1 MSNTPAKKD
10 PVKSIPVKNI
20 TPDKTQPL
28 YEQGKIQVREI
39 HGLFQKIRSYS
50 LWGLMALFFATSW
63 LSWGD
68 RQGILFDLSA
78 RQFHFLGITFWPQD
92 FFLLSGILIIAAYG
106 LFTITNL
113 AGRIWCGYTC
123 PQSSWSFV
131 FMWIEEKT
139 EGSRNKRL
147 KMDKAPMS
155 LEKFLRRGTKHVLWL
170 LLALATG
177 LTFVGYFSPVREL
190 VPNLFTFNLNSWE
203 TFWVGFFTLATYLN
217 AGWLREQVCIHMC
230 PYARFQSVMF
240 DQDTLIVSYDEK
252 RGEGEK
258 GRGARKKSADYKAE
272 GLGDCIDCSLC
283 VQVCP
288 TGIDIRDGLQY
299 QCIGCAL
306 CIDACDSI
314 MDKMGYE
321 PGLVRY
327 TTEHELE
334 GGKTHVMRPRLIGY
348 ATVLLIMIA
357 GLAYAM
363 ISRTAFELDIIR
375 DRGALYQITPNDTVA
390 NAYTLKMMNM
400 TQSELEY
407 RIKIE
412 GLNTFITDTPET
424 VILHSNE
431 LRSYPITI
439 EVDPVNLERSKTNI
453 EIVIYN
459 ESTQTEIAREES
471 RFIAPLN

>member
-1 MSNTPAKKD
+1 MNE
-10 PVKSIPVKNI
+10 IPVKNI
-20 TPDKTQPL
+20 TPAEIKPV
-28 YEQGKIQVREI
+28 YGPGEKIQVREI

-68 RQGILFDLSA
+68 RQAILFDLPA
-78 RQFHFLGITFWPQD
+78 RQFHFFGITFWPQD
-92 FFLLSGILIIAAYG
+92 FFLLSGLLIIAAYG

-139 EGSRNKRL
+139 EGARNKRM

-155 LEKFLRRGTKHVLWL
+155 TEKFLRRGAKHILWL

-177 LTFVGYFSPVREL
+177 LTFIGYFSPIREL
-190 VPNLFTFNLNSWE
+190 VPNLLSFSLNSWE
-203 TFWVGFFTLATYLN
+203 IFWVGFFTLATYLN
-217 AGWLREQVCIHMC
+217 AGWLRESVCIHMC

-240 DQDTLIVSYDEK
+240 DQDTLIVSYDTK

-258 GRGARKKSADYKAE
+258 GRGARKKSIDHKAE

-306 CIDACDSI
+306 CVDACDSI

-321 PGLVRY
+321 KGLVRY

-334 GGKTHVMRPRLIGY
+334 GGTTHFMRPRLIGY
-348 ATVLLIMIA
+348 AAVLTIMIG
-357 GLAYAM
+357 GLIYAM
-363 ISRTAFELDIIR
+363 VSRTAFELDISR
-375 DRGALYQITPNDTVA
+375 DRGALYQITPNDTVE
-390 NAYTLKMMNM
+390 NSYTINMMNM
-400 TQSELEY
+400 TQGEKTY
-407 RIKIE
+407 QVNIE
-412 GLNTFITDTPET
+412 GLEGFITDTPKEVT
-424 VILHSNE
+424 LHSNE
-431 LRSYPITI
+431 LRSYNVTI
-439 EVDPVNLERSKTNI
+439 EMDPEKLIQSKTNI
-453 EIVIYN
+453 DFVIFEN
-459 ESTQTEIAREES
+459 GSEEETAREES
-471 RFIAPLN
+471 RFIAPIH

>member
-1 MSNTPAKKD
+1 MSKIAVKDITAKEKIIH
-10 PVKSIPVKNI
+10 PPG
-20 TPDKTQPL
+20 
-28 YEQGKIQVREI
+28 EKIQVREI
-39 HGLFQKIRSYS
+39 HGIFQKIRSYS

-63 LSWGD
+63 LNWGD
-68 RQGILFDLSA
+68 RQAILFDLPA
-78 RQFHFLGITFWPQD
+78 RQFHFFGITFWPQD
-92 FFLLSGILIIAAYG
+92 FFLLSGVLIIAAYG

-113 AGRIWCGYTC
+113 AGRVWCGYTC

-139 EGSRNKRL
+139 EGSRNQRI
-147 KMDKAPMS
+147 KMDNAPLS
-155 LEKFLRRGTKHVLWL
+155 LEKLLRRGTKHILWL

-177 LTFVGYFSPVREL
+177 LTFIGYFSPIRDL
-190 VPNLFTFNLNSWE
+190 VPNLFSFDLTSWE
-203 TFWVGFFTLATYLN
+203 IFWVGFFTLATYLN

-258 GRGARKKSADYKAE
+258 GRGPRKKNIDHKAQ

-327 TTEHELE
+327 TTEHALE
-334 GGKTHVMRPRLIGY
+334 GGTTHFMRPRLIGY
-348 ATVLLIMIA
+348 SLVLLLMIA
-357 GLAYAM
+357 ALVYAM
-363 ISRTAFELDIIR
+363 VSRTAFELDIIR
-375 DRGALYQITPNDTVA
+375 DRGSLYQLTPNDTVA
-390 NAYTLKMMNM
+390 NSYTLEMMNM
-400 TQSELEY
+400 GQQEIEY
-407 RIKIE
+407 RITIK
-412 GLNTFITDTPET
+412 GLTDFTSDVPET
-424 VILHSNE
+424 VTLHSNE
-431 LRSYPITI
+431 LRAYPFTI
-439 EVDPVNLERSKTNI
+439 EVDPADLNVSKTDI
-453 EIVIYN
+453 EIIIY
-459 ESTQTEIAREES
+459 EEATQIEVAREES
-471 RFIAPLN
+471 RFIAPIH

>member
-1 MSNTPAKKD
+1 MSKIAVKDITPKE
-10 PVKSIPVKNI
+10 KSIHP
-20 TPDKTQPL
+20 PG
-28 YEQGKIQVREI
+28 EKIQVREI
-39 HGLFQKIRSYS
+39 HGIFQKIRSYS

-63 LSWGD
+63 LNWGD
-68 RQGILFDLSA
+68 RQAILFDLPA
-78 RQFHFLGITFWPQD
+78 RQFHFFGITFWPQD
-92 FFLLSGILIIAAYG
+92 FFLLSGVLIIAAYG

-113 AGRIWCGYTC
+113 AGRVWCGYTC

-139 EGSRNKRL
+139 EGSRNQRI
-147 KMDKAPMS
+147 KMDNAPLS
-155 LEKFLRRGTKHVLWL
+155 LEKLLRRGTKHTLWL

-177 LTFVGYFSPVREL
+177 LTFIGYFSPIRDL
-190 VPNLFTFNLNSWE
+190 VPNLFSFDLTSWE
-203 TFWVGFFTLATYLN
+203 IFWVGFFTLATYLN

-252 RGEGEK
+252 RGEGEQ
-258 GRGARKKSADYKAE
+258 GRGPRKKNIDHKAQ

-327 TTEHELE
+327 TTEHALE
-334 GGKTHVMRPRLIGY
+334 GGTTHFMRPRLIGY
-348 ATVLLIMIA
+348 SLVLLLMIS
-357 GLAYAM
+357 GLIYAM
-363 ISRTAFELDIIR
+363 VSRTAFELDIIR
-375 DRGALYQITPNDTVA
+375 DRGSLYQLTPNDTVA
-390 NAYTLKMMNM
+390 NSYTLEMMNM
-400 TQSELEY
+400 GQQEIEY
-407 RIKIE
+407 RITIE
-412 GLNTFITDTPET
+412 GLTGFTSDVPET
-424 VILHSNE
+424 VTLHSNE
-431 LRSYPITI
+431 LRAYPFTI
-439 EVDPVNLERSKTNI
+439 EIDPADLKVSKTDI
-453 EIVIYN
+453 EIIIY
-459 ESTQTEIAREES
+459 EEATQIEVAREES
-471 RFIAPLN
+471 RFIAPIH

>member
-1 MSNTPAKKD
+1 MSK
-10 PVKSIPVKNI
+10 IPVKNI
-20 TPDKTQPL
+20 TLEEKSL
-28 YEQGKIQVREI
+28 YVPREKIQVREI
-39 HGLFQKIRSYS
+39 SGFFQKIRSYS

-68 RQGILFDLSA
+68 RQAILFDLPA
-78 RQFHFLGITFWPQD
+78 RQFHFFGITFWPQD
-92 FFLLSGILIIAAYG
+92 FFLLSGLLIISAYG

-113 AGRIWCGYTC
+113 AGRVWCGYTC

-139 EGSRNKRL
+139 EGTRNKRM
-147 KMDKAPMS
+147 KMDKAPMG

-177 LTFVGYFSPVREL
+177 LTFIGYFSPIREL
-190 VPNLFTFNLNSWE
+190 VPNLLSFDLNSWE
-203 TFWVGFFTLATYLN
+203 IFWVGFFTLATYLN

-258 GRGARKKSADYKAE
+258 GRGARKKSADHKAE

-321 PGLVRY
+321 KGLVRY
-327 TTEHELE
+327 TTEHEL
-334 GGKTHVMRPRLIGY
+334 GGGTTHFMRPRLIGY
-348 ATVLLIMIA
+348 ALVLLLMVS

-375 DRGALYQITPNDTVA
+375 DRGALYRITPNDTVE
-390 NAYTLKMMNM
+390 NSYTLKMMNM
-400 TQSELEY
+400 SQGELEY
-407 RIKIE
+407 RIEVK
-412 GLNTFITDTPET
+412 GLKKFTTDIPET
-424 VILHSNE
+424 VTLHSNE
-431 LRSYPITI
+431 LHSYPVTI
-439 EVDPVNLERSKTNI
+439 DVDPADLKQSKTNI
-453 EIVIYN
+453 VIIIY
-459 ESTQTEIAREES
+459 EEATQEEVSREET
-471 RFIAPLN
+471 RFIAPIH

>member
-1 MSNTPAKKD
+1 MSK
-10 PVKSIPVKNI
+10 IPVKNV
-20 TPDKTQPL
+20 TPEEKSL
-28 YEQGKIQVREI
+28 YVPREKIQVREV
-39 HGLFQKIRSYS
+39 HGFFQKIRSYS

-63 LSWGD
+63 LGWGD
-68 RQGILFDLSA
+68 RQAILFDLPA
-78 RQFHFLGITFWPQD
+78 RQFHIFGITFWPQD
-92 FFLLSGILIIAAYG
+92 FFLLSGLLIIAAYG

-113 AGRIWCGYTC
+113 AGRVWCGYTC

-139 EGSRNKRL
+139 EGTRNKRL
-147 KMDKAPMS
+147 KMDKAPMG
-155 LEKFLRRGTKHVLWL
+155 LEKFLRRGTKHILWL

-177 LTFVGYFSPVREL
+177 ITFVGYFSPVREL
-190 VPNLFTFNLNSWE
+190 VPNLLTFNLNSWE
-203 TFWVGFFTLATYLN
+203 AFWIGFFALATYLN

-258 GRGARKKSADYKAE
+258 GRGARKKSVDPKAE

-306 CIDACDSI
+306 CVDACDSI

-321 PGLVRY
+321 RGLVRY

-334 GGKTHVMRPRLIGY
+334 GGKTHFMRPRLIGY
-348 ATVLLIMIA
+348 ALVLSFMIA
-357 GLAYAM
+357 GLIYAM
-363 ISRTAFELDIIR
+363 VSRTACELDVIR
-375 DRGALYQITPNDTVA
+375 DRGALYQLTVNDTVQ
-390 NAYTLKMMNM
+390 NTYTLKLMNM
-400 TQSELEY
+400 TQGELTY
-407 RIKIE
+407 HIKIE
-412 GLNTFITDTPET
+412 GLEDVITDMPET
-424 VILHSNE
+424 VTLQSNRM
-431 LRSYPITI
+431 RSFPINI
-439 EVDPVNLERSKTNI
+439 EMDPENLKVSKTDI
-453 EIVIYN
+453 EFVITEAATGAEIVR
-459 ESTQTEIAREES
+459 TES
-471 RFIAPLN
+471 RFIAPIN

>member
-1 MSNTPAKKD
+1 MNE
-10 PVKSIPVKNI
+10 IPFKNI
-20 TPDKTQPL
+20 TPDEIKPV
-28 YEQGKIQVREI
+28 YGPGEKIQVREI

-68 RQGILFDLSA
+68 RQAILFDLPA
-78 RQFHFLGITFWPQD
+78 RQFHFFGITFWPQD
-92 FFLLSGILIIAAYG
+92 FFLLSGLLIIAAYG
-106 LFTITNL
+106 LFTVTNL

-139 EGSRNKRL
+139 EGTRNKRM
-147 KMDKAPMS
+147 KMDKAPMG

-177 LTFVGYFSPVREL
+177 LTFIGYFSPIRDL
-190 VPNLFTFNLNSWE
+190 VPNLLSFNLDSWE
-203 TFWVGFFTLATYLN
+203 IFWIGFFTLATYLN

-240 DQDTLIVSYDEK
+240 DQDTLIVSYDSK

-258 GRGARKKSADYKAE
+258 GRGPRKKTADYKAQ

-334 GGKTHVMRPRLIGY
+334 GGTTHFMRPRLVGY
-348 ATVLLIMIA
+348 AVVLSLMIV
-357 GLAYAM
+357 GLVYAM
-363 ISRTAFELDIIR
+363 VSRTSFELDISR
-375 DRGALYQITPNDTVA
+375 DRGSLYQITPNDTVE
-390 NAYTLKMMNM
+390 NSYTINMMNK
-400 TQSELEY
+400 TQGEKTY
-407 RIKIE
+407 QVKIE
-412 GLNTFITDTPET
+412 GLNEFITDTPT
-424 VILHSNE
+424 QVTLHSNE
-431 LRSYPITI
+431 LRSYSVSI
-439 EVDPVNLERSKTNI
+439 EVDPKTLTESKTNI
-453 EIVIYN
+453 NFVIFEEGAKEEI
-459 ESTQTEIAREES
+459 TREES
-471 RFIAPLN
+471 RFIAPIH

>member
-1 MSNTPAKKD
+1 MSK
-10 PVKSIPVKNI
+10 IPVKDV
-20 TPDKTQPL
+20 TPETKSL
-28 YEQGKIQVREI
+28 YVAREKIQVREV

-50 LWGLMALFFATSW
+50 LWGLMLLFFATSW

-68 RQGILFDLSA
+68 RQAILFDLSA
-78 RQFHFLGITFWPQD
+78 RQFHILGITFWPQD
-92 FFLLSGILIIAAYG
+92 FFLLSGLLIIAAYG

-113 AGRIWCGYTC
+113 AGRVWCGYTC

-139 EGSRNKRL
+139 EGTRNKRM

-155 LEKFLRRGTKHVLWL
+155 VEKFLRRGAKHTLWF
-170 LLALATG
+170 LLALGTG
-177 LTFVGYFSPVREL
+177 ITFVGYFSPVRDL
-190 VPNLFTFNLNSWE
+190 VPNLLTFDLNSWE
-203 TFWVGFFTLATYLN
+203 AFWIGFFTLATYLN

-258 GRGARKKSADYKAE
+258 GRGPRKKTADYKAE

-306 CIDACDSI
+306 CVDACDSI

-321 PGLVRY
+321 RGLVRY
-327 TTEHELE
+327 TTEHELQ
-334 GGKTHVMRPRLIGY
+334 GGETHFMRPRLIGY
-348 ATVLLIMIA
+348 ATVLVLMISGLIYSMA
-357 GLAYAM
+357 
-363 ISRTAFELDIIR
+363 SRTACELDIIR
-375 DRGALYQITPNDTVA
+375 DRGSLYNVTPNDTVE
-390 NAYTLKMMNM
+390 NSYTLKLMNM
-400 TQSELEY
+400 SQGEITY
-407 RIKIE
+407 NIKIE
-412 GLNTFITDTPET
+412 GLNNITTDTPET
-424 VILHSNE
+424 VILKSNE
-431 LRSYPITI
+431 MRAYPISI
-439 EVDPVNLERSKTNI
+439 EMDPADLKESKTNI
-453 EIVIYN
+453 EFIIIDKA
-459 ESTQTEIAREES
+459 TQSEVAREES

>member
-1 MSNTPAKKD
+1 MSK
-10 PVKSIPVKNI
+10 IPVQDV
-20 TPDKTQPL
+20 TPDTKSL
-28 YEQGKIQVREI
+28 YVAREKIQVREI
-39 HGLFQKIRSYS
+39 HGFFQKIRSYS

-63 LSWGD
+63 FSWSD
-68 RQGILFDLSA
+68 RQAVLFDLPA
-78 RQFHFLGITFWPQD
+78 RQFHVFGITFWPQD
-92 FFLLSGILIIAAYG
+92 FFLLSGLLIIAAYG

-113 AGRIWCGYTC
+113 AGRVWCGYTC

-139 EGSRNKRL
+139 EGSRNKRM
-147 KMDKAPMS
+147 KMDKAPMGF
-155 LEKFLRRGTKHVLWL
+155 EKFLRRGSKHILWA

-177 LTFVGYFSPVREL
+177 ITFVGYFSPVREL
-190 VPNLFTFNLNSWE
+190 VPNLLTFNLNSWE
-203 TFWVGFFTLATYLN
+203 AFWIGFFALATYLN

-258 GRGARKKSADYKAE
+258 GRGPRKKGVDPQAE

-314 MDKMGYE
+314 MDKMNYE
-321 PGLVRY
+321 RGLVRY

-334 GGKTHVMRPRLIGY
+334 GGTTHFIRPRLVGY
-348 ATVLLIMIA
+348 ALVLGLMIA
-357 GLAYAM
+357 GLVYSM
-363 ISRTAFELDIIR
+363 VSRTAFELDIIR
-375 DRGALYQITPNDTVA
+375 DRGMLYQVTPNDTVQ
-390 NAYTLKMMNM
+390 NTYTIKLMNM
-400 TQSELEY
+400 SQGESRY
-407 RIKIE
+407 HIKIE
-412 GLNTFITDTPET
+412 GLKNVITDMPATVTLQSNKMRSFPINIEIDPED
-424 VILHSNE
+424 L
-431 LRSYPITI
+431 
-439 EVDPVNLERSKTNI
+439 DKSKTNI
-453 EIVIYN
+453 EFVVT
-459 ESTQTEIAREES
+459 EAETQTEIAREES
-471 RFIAPLN
+471 RFIAPIH

>member
-1 MSNTPAKKD
+1 MSNSPAKK
-10 PVKSIPVKNI
+10 IPVKNI
-20 TPDKTQPL
+20 TPDNNNSI
-28 YEQGKIQVREI
+28 YESQGKIQVREI
-39 HGLFQKIRSYS
+39 HGVFQKIRSYS

-63 LSWGD
+63 INWGD

-131 FMWIEEKT
+131 FMWIEERL
-139 EGSRNKRL
+139 EGSRNKRI

-155 LEKFLRRGTKHVLWL
+155 VEKFIRRGTKHVLWFL
-170 LLALATG
+170 IALATG

-190 VPNLFTFNLNSWE
+190 SLNLLSFNLNGWE
-203 TFWVGFFTLATYLN
+203 TFWISFFTLATYLN

-258 GRGARKKSADYKAE
+258 GRGPRKKTADYKAE

-327 TTEHELE
+327 TTEHALE
-334 GGKTHVMRPRLIGY
+334 GGETHILRPRLIAY
-348 ATVLLIMIA
+348 TSMLVIMIA
-357 GLAYAM
+357 AFIYTMAA
-363 ISRTAFELDIIR
+363 RTPFELDIIR
-375 DRGALYQITPNDTVA
+375 DRGALYRYTPNDTVQ
-390 NAYTLKMMNM
+390 NAYTLKLMNM
-400 TQSELEY
+400 SQHPMSY

-412 GLNTFITDTPET
+412 GLNNFITDTPEI
-424 VILHSNE
+424 VVLKSNE
-431 LRSYPITI
+431 LRSFPISI
-439 EVDPVNLERSKTNI
+439 EMDPANLTDSKTNI
-453 EIVIYN
+453 EFVIIEQ
-459 ESTQTEIAREES
+459 ESQEEIAREES
-471 RFIAPLN
+471 RFIAPIN

>member
-1 MSNTPAKKD
+1 MSK
-10 PVKSIPVKNI
+10 IPVKDV
-20 TPDKTQPL
+20 TPEKPKDL
-28 YEQGKIQVREI
+28 YQAREKIQVREI
-39 HGLFQKIRSYS
+39 HGFFQKLRSYT
-50 LWGLMALFFATSW
+50 LWGLMILFFATAW
-63 LSWGD
+63 INWGD
-68 RQGILFDLSA
+68 RQAVFWDLPS
-78 RQFHFLGITFWPQD
+78 RQFHVFGITFWPQD
-92 FFLLSGILIIAAYG
+92 FFLLSGLLIIAAYG

-139 EGSRNKRL
+139 EGSRNARM

-155 LEKFLRRGTKHVLWL
+155 LEKFLRRGAKHTLWFL
-170 LLALATG
+170 LSLATAI
-177 LTFVGYFSPVREL
+177 TFVGYFSPVREL
-190 VPNLFTFNLNSWE
+190 IPNLLTFNLNGWE
-203 TFWVGFFTLATYLN
+203 SFWIFLFTLGTYLN
-217 AGWLREQVCIHMC
+217 AGWLREQVCIYMC

-258 GRGARKKSADYKAE
+258 GRGPRKKGSDYKAA

-306 CIDACDSI
+306 CVDACDSI

-321 PGLVRY
+321 RGLVRY
-327 TTEHELE
+327 TTEHELN
-334 GGKTHVMRPRLIGY
+334 GGKTHFFRPRLIGY
-348 ATVLLIMIA
+348 ATMLVVMMA

-363 ISRTAFELDIIR
+363 LTRTAFELDIIR
-375 DRGALYQITPNDTVA
+375 DRGALYQVTAYDTVQ

-400 TQSELEY
+400 TQDTQTYHLS
-407 RIKIE
+407 IE
-412 GLNTFITDTPET
+412 GLGDGMTTDAPQT
-424 VILHSNE
+424 VVLNSNE
-431 LRSYPITI
+431 MRSFPINI
-439 EVDPVNLERSKTNI
+439 EVDPATLKASKTDI
-453 EIVIYN
+453 HFLITPDGEQQPV
-459 ESTQTEIAREES
+459 ADEES
-471 RFIAPLN
+471 RFIAPRNL

>member
-1 MSNTPAKKD
+1 MSK
-10 PVKSIPVKNI
+10 IPVKNV
-20 TPDKTQPL
+20 TPEEKSL
-28 YEQGKIQVREI
+28 YVAREKIQVREV
-39 HGLFQKIRSYS
+39 HGFFQKIRSYS

-63 LSWGD
+63 LTWGD
-68 RQGILFDLSA
+68 RQAVLFDLPA
-78 RQFHFLGITFWPQD
+78 RQFHIFGITFWPQD
-92 FFLLSGILIIAAYG
+92 FFLLSGLLIIAAYG
-106 LFTITNL
+106 LFTVTNL
-113 AGRIWCGYTC
+113 AGRVWCGYTC

-139 EGSRNKRL
+139 EGTRNKRI

-155 LEKFLRRGTKHVLWL
+155 LEKFFRRGTKHLLWL

-177 LTFVGYFSPVREL
+177 LTFIGYFSPIRDL
-190 VPNLFTFNLNSWE
+190 VPNLLSFDLNSWE
-203 TFWVGFFTLATYLN
+203 IFWVGFFTLATYLN

-258 GRGARKKSADYKAE
+258 GRGARKKGIDPQAE

-327 TTEHELE
+327 TTEHALE
-334 GGKTHVMRPRLIGY
+334 GGTTHFMRPRLIGY
-348 ATVLLIMIA
+348 ALVLLLMIS
-357 GLAYAM
+357 GLVYAM
-363 ISRTAFELDIIR
+363 MSRTAFELDIIR
-375 DRGALYQITPNDTVA
+375 DRGSLYQLTPNDTVA
-390 NAYTLKMMNM
+390 NSYTLEMMNM
-400 TQSELEY
+400 SQHELEY

-412 GLNTFITDTPET
+412 GLNIFTSDVPET
-424 VILHSNE
+424 VTLHSNE
-431 LRSYPITI
+431 LRAYPFTI
-439 EVDPVNLERSKTNI
+439 EADPDDLETSKTNI
-453 EIVIYN
+453 EIIVY
-459 ESTQTEIAREES
+459 EEATQAEVAREES

>member
-1 MSNTPAKKD
+1 MSK
-10 PVKSIPVKNI
+10 IPVKDV
-20 TPDKTQPL
+20 TPEEKSL
-28 YEQGKIQVREI
+28 YVPREKIQVREI

-63 LSWGD
+63 LTWGD
-68 RQGILFDLSA
+68 RQAVLFDLPA
-78 RQFHFLGITFWPQD
+78 RQFHVFGITFWPQD
-92 FFLLSGILIIAAYG
+92 FFLLSGLLIIAAYG

-113 AGRIWCGYTC
+113 AGRVWCGYTC

-139 EGSRNKRL
+139 EGSRNKRM

-155 LEKFLRRGTKHVLWL
+155 LEKFLRRGTKHLLWF

-177 LTFVGYFSPVREL
+177 LTFVGYFSPIREL
-190 VPNLFTFNLNSWE
+190 TPNLLSLDLNSWE
-203 TFWVGFFTLATYLN
+203 FFWIGFFALATYLN

-258 GRGARKKSADYKAE
+258 GRGPRKKSADYKAE

-306 CIDACDSI
+306 CVDACDSI

-321 PGLVRY
+321 RGLVRY

-334 GGKTHVMRPRLIGY
+334 GGTTHFMRPRLIGY
-348 ATVLLIMIA
+348 AAVLLLMMV
-357 GLAYAM
+357 GLVYSM

-375 DRGALYQITPNDTVA
+375 DRGALYQITPNDTVE
-390 NAYTLKMMNM
+390 NAYTLQMMNM
-400 TQSELEY
+400 TQGDLEY

-412 GLNTFITDTPET
+412 GLKAFITDTPET
-424 VILHSNE
+424 VVLHSNE
-431 LRSYPITI
+431 LRSYPVTI
-439 EVDPVNLERSKTNI
+439 EVDPADLEVSKTNI
-453 EIVIYN
+453 EIVVY
-459 ESTQTEIAREES
+459 EEATQTEIAREES
-471 RFIAPLN
+471 RFIAPIH

>member
-1 MSNTPAKKD
+1 MSNIPAKQD
-10 PVKSIPVKNI
+10 SVKSIPVKNI
-20 TPDKTQPL
+20 SPPL

-68 RQGILFDLSA
+68 RQAILFDLSA
-78 RQFHFLGITFWPQD
+78 RQFHFFGITFWPQD
-92 FFLLSGILIIAAYG
+92 FFLLSGVLIIAAYG

-139 EGSRNKRL
+139 EGSRNKRM

-155 LEKFLRRGTKHVLWL
+155 LEKFLRRGTKHILWL

-177 LTFVGYFSPVREL
+177 LTFIGYFSPVREL
-190 VPNLFTFNLNSWE
+190 LPSLLTFNLDSWE
-203 TFWVGFFTLATYLN
+203 IFWIGFFTVATYLN

-258 GRGARKKSADYKAE
+258 GRGPRKKTADYKAE

-327 TTEHELE
+327 TTEHALE
-334 GGKTHVMRPRLIGY
+334 GGETHFMRPRLLGY
-348 ATVLLIMIA
+348 ALVLTLMCVGLVYAIA
-357 GLAYAM
+357 
-363 ISRTAFELDIIR
+363 SRTAFKLDISR
-375 DRGALYQITPNDTVA
+375 DRGALYQLTPNDTVQ
-390 NAYTLKMMNM
+390 NTYTLDLMNM
-400 TQSELEY
+400 SQTPLTYQV
-407 RIKIE
+407 KILGLE
-412 GLNTFITDTPET
+412 GLITDTPELI
-424 VILHSNE
+424 VLKSNE
-431 LRSYPITI
+431 MRSFPINI
-439 EVDPVNLERSKTNI
+439 EIDPENLTSSKTNI
-453 EIVIYN
+453 EFVVTEQ
-459 ESTQTEIAREES
+459 ESQKEVAREET
-471 RFIAPLN
+471 RFIAPIN

>member
-1 MSNTPAKKD
+1 MSK
-10 PVKSIPVKNI
+10 IPVKDV
-20 TPDKTQPL
+20 TLEEKSL
-28 YEQGKIQVREI
+28 YVAREKIQVREI
-39 HGLFQKIRSYS
+39 HGVFQKIRSYS
-50 LWGLMALFFATSW
+50 LWGLMAMFFATSW

-68 RQGILFDLSA
+68 RQAILFDLPA
-78 RQFHFLGITFWPQD
+78 RQFHFFGITFWPQD
-92 FFLLSGILIIAAYG
+92 FFLLSGLLIISAYG

-113 AGRIWCGYTC
+113 AGRVWCGYTC

-139 EGSRNKRL
+139 EGTRNKRM

-177 LTFVGYFSPVREL
+177 LTFIGYFSPIRDL
-190 VPNLFTFNLNSWE
+190 VPNLLSFDLNSWE
-203 TFWVGFFTLATYLN
+203 IFWIGFFTVATYLN

-258 GRGARKKSADYKAE
+258 GRGARKKGIDPQAE
-272 GLGDCIDCSLC
+272 GLGDCVDCSLC

-306 CIDACDSI
+306 CVDACDSI

-321 PGLVRY
+321 RGLVRY

-334 GGKTHVMRPRLIGY
+334 GGTTHFMRPRLVGY
-348 ATVLLIMIA
+348 ALVLLIMIS
-357 GLAYAM
+357 GMVYAM
-363 ISRTAFELDIIR
+363 VSRTAFELDIIR
-375 DRGALYQITPNDTVA
+375 DRGALYQLTPNDTVQ
-390 NAYTLKMMNM
+390 NSYTLEMMNM
-400 TQSELEY
+400 SQSELEY

-412 GLNTFITDTPET
+412 GLKKFSADVPAT
-424 VILHSNE
+424 VTLHSNE
-431 LRSYPITI
+431 LRAYPFTI
-439 EVDPVNLERSKTNI
+439 EVDPTDLDASKTNI
-453 EIVIYN
+453 EIIIY
-459 ESTQTEIAREES
+459 EEATDVEVAREES
-471 RFIAPLN
+471 RFIAPIH

>member
-1 MSNTPAKKD
+1 MSK
-10 PVKSIPVKNI
+10 IPVKNV
-20 TPDKTQPL
+20 TPEVKSL
-28 YEQGKIQVREI
+28 YVAREKIQVREI
-39 HGLFQKIRSYS
+39 HGVFQKIRSYS

-63 LSWGD
+63 FSWGD
-68 RQGILFDLSA
+68 RQAVLFDLPA
-78 RQFHFLGITFWPQD
+78 RQFHIFGITFWPQD
-92 FFLLSGILIIAAYG
+92 FFLLSGVLIIAAYG

-113 AGRIWCGYTC
+113 AGRVWCGYTC

-131 FMWIEEKT
+131 FMWIEEKM
-139 EGSRNKRL
+139 EGTRNQRI

-155 LEKFLRRGTKHVLWL
+155 MEKFLRRGAKHVLWI

-177 LTFVGYFSPVREL
+177 ITFVSYFSPVREL
-190 VPNLFTFNLNSWE
+190 VPNLLSFNLNSWE
-203 TFWVGFFTLATYLN
+203 AFWIGFFALATYLN

-258 GRGARKKSADYKAE
+258 GRGPRKKGADYKAE

-334 GGKTHVMRPRLIGY
+334 GGKTHFLRPRLIGY
-348 ATVLLIMIA
+348 ALVLSLMIV
-357 GLAYAM
+357 GLVYSM
-363 ISRTAFELDIIR
+363 LSRTAFELDVIR
-375 DRGALYQITPNDTVA
+375 DRGQLYQLTPNDTVQ
-390 NAYTLKMMNM
+390 NTYTLKLMNM
-400 TQSELEY
+400 TQGSLSY
-407 RIKIE
+407 NIKIE
-412 GLNTFITDTPET
+412 GLEAVITDMPSSVKLE
-424 VILHSNE
+424 SNKM
-431 LRSYPITI
+431 RSFPINI
-439 EVDPVNLERSKTNI
+439 EIDPKNLKESKTNF
-453 EIVIYN
+453 EFVVS
-459 ESTQTEIAREES
+459 EAEAGTEIARVES
-471 RFIAPLN
+471 RFIAPIH

>member
-1 MSNTPAKKD
+1 MSN
-10 PVKSIPVKNI
+10 IPVKNV
-20 TPDKTQPL
+20 TPEEKSL
-28 YEQGKIQVREI
+28 YVPREKIQVREV
-39 HGLFQKIRSYS
+39 HGFFQKIRSYS

-63 LSWGD
+63 LSWSD
-68 RQGILFDLSA
+68 RQAVLFDLPA
-78 RQFHFLGITFWPQD
+78 RQFHIFGITFWPQD
-92 FFLLSGILIIAAYG
+92 FFLLSGLLIIAAYG

-113 AGRIWCGYTC
+113 AGRVWCGYTC

-139 EGSRNKRL
+139 EGTRNKRL

-155 LEKFLRRGTKHVLWL
+155 LEKFLRRGTKHFLWL
-170 LLALATG
+170 LLATATG
-177 LTFVGYFSPVREL
+177 ITFVGYFSPVREL
-190 VPNLFTFNLNSWE
+190 VPNLLTFNLNSWE
-203 TFWVGFFTLATYLN
+203 IFWIGFFALATYLN

-258 GRGARKKSADYKAE
+258 GRGARKKSVDPKTE

-306 CIDACDSI
+306 CVDACDSI

-321 PGLVRY
+321 RGLVRY

-334 GGKTHVMRPRLIGY
+334 GGKTHFMRPRLIGY
-348 ATVLLIMIA
+348 ALVLSFMIG
-357 GLAYAM
+357 GLVYAM
-363 ISRTAFELDIIR
+363 VSRTACELDVIR
-375 DRGALYQITPNDTVA
+375 DRGALYQLTANDTVQ
-390 NAYTLKMMNM
+390 NTYTLKLMNM
-400 TQSELEY
+400 TQGELTY
-407 RIKIE
+407 HIKIE
-412 GLNTFITDTPET
+412 GLENVITDMPET
-424 VILHSNE
+424 VTLQSNRM
-431 LRSYPITI
+431 RSFPINI
-439 EVDPVNLERSKTNI
+439 EMDPENLKVSKTDI
-453 EIVIYN
+453 EFVITEAATGAEIVR
-459 ESTQTEIAREES
+459 TES
-471 RFIAPLN
+471 RFIAPIN

>member
-1 MSNTPAKKD
+1 MSK
-10 PVKSIPVKNI
+10 IPVKNI
-20 TPDKTQPL
+20 TPDEKSL
-28 YEQGKIQVREI
+28 YVAREKIQVREI
-39 HGLFQKIRSYS
+39 HGIFQKIRSYS

-68 RQGILFDLSA
+68 RQAILFDLPA
-78 RQFHFLGITFWPQD
+78 RQFHFFGITFWPQD
-92 FFLLSGILIIAAYG
+92 FFLLSGLLIISAYG
-106 LFTITNL
+106 LFTVTNL
-113 AGRIWCGYTC
+113 AGRVWCGYTC

-139 EGSRNKRL
+139 EGTRNKRM

-155 LEKFLRRGTKHVLWL
+155 LEKFLRRGSKHVLWL

-177 LTFVGYFSPVREL
+177 LTFVSYFSPVREL
-190 VPNLFTFNLNSWE
+190 VPNLLTFNLNSWE
-203 TFWVGFFTLATYLN
+203 AFWIGFFGLATYLN

-258 GRGARKKSADYKAE
+258 GRGARKKGVDPQAE

-334 GGKTHVMRPRLIGY
+334 GGTTHFMRPRLIGY
-348 ATVLLIMIA
+348 ALVLLLMIS
-357 GLAYAM
+357 GLVYAM
-363 ISRTAFELDIIR
+363 VSRTAFELDIIR
-375 DRGALYQITPNDTVA
+375 DRGSLYQLTPNDTVA
-390 NAYTLKMMNM
+390 NSYTLEMMNM
-400 TQSELEY
+400 SQHELEY

-412 GLNTFITDTPET
+412 GLKTFISDIPET

-431 LRSYPITI
+431 LRAYPFTI
-439 EVDPVNLERSKTNI
+439 EVDPVDLKVSKTDI
-453 EIVIYN
+453 EIIIY
-459 ESTQTEIAREES
+459 EEATQAEVAREES

>member
-1 MSNTPAKKD
+1 MSK
-10 PVKSIPVKNI
+10 IPVKNV
-20 TPDKTQPL
+20 TPEVKSL
-28 YEQGKIQVREI
+28 YVAREKIQVREI
-39 HGLFQKIRSYS
+39 HGFFQKIRSYS
-50 LWGLMALFFATSW
+50 LWGLMALFFSTSW
-63 LSWGD
+63 LNWSD
-68 RQGILFDLSA
+68 RQAVLFDLPA
-78 RQFHFLGITFWPQD
+78 RQFHILGVTFWPQD
-92 FFLLSGILIIAAYG
+92 FFLLSGLLIIAAYG

-113 AGRIWCGYTC
+113 AGRVWCGYTC
-123 PQSSWSFV
+123 PQSAWSFV

-139 EGSRNKRL
+139 EGSRNKRM

-155 LEKFLRRGTKHVLWL
+155 VEKFLRRSAKHILWL

-177 LTFVGYFSPVREL
+177 ITFVGYFSPVREL
-190 VPNLFTFNLNSWE
+190 VPNLLSFNLNSWE
-203 TFWVGFFTLATYLN
+203 AFWIGFFALATYMN

-258 GRGARKKSADYKAE
+258 GRGPRKKGIDPQAE

-334 GGKTHVMRPRLIGY
+334 GGTTHFFRPRLIGY
-348 ATVLLIMIA
+348 SLVLFLMIA
-357 GLAYAM
+357 GLVYSMA
-363 ISRTAFELDIIR
+363 SRTAFELDVIR
-375 DRGALYQITPNDTVA
+375 DRGALYQLTPNDTVQ
-390 NAYTLKMMNM
+390 NTYTLKLMNM
-400 TQSELEY
+400 SQGELSY
-407 RIKIE
+407 HIKIE
-412 GLNTFITDTPET
+412 GLDNVITDMPDT
-424 VILHSNE
+424 VTLKSNKMRSFPINIE
-431 LRSYPITI
+431 MDPKDLR
-439 EVDPVNLERSKTNI
+439 ESKTNI
-453 EIVIYN
+453 EFVIL
-459 ESTQTEIAREES
+459 EAVTSTEITREES
-471 RFIAPLN
+471 RFIAPIN

>member
-1 MSNTPAKKD
+1 MSN
-10 PVKSIPVKNI
+10 IPVKNI
-20 TPDKTQPL
+20 TPKENTSQAPG
-28 YEQGKIQVREI
+28 EKIQVREI
-39 HGLFQKIRSYS
+39 HGVFQKIRSYS

-63 LSWGD
+63 LNWGD
-68 RQGILFDLSA
+68 RQAILFDLPA
-78 RQFHFLGITFWPQD
+78 RQFHFFGITFWPQD
-92 FFLLSGILIIAAYG
+92 FFLLSGLLIIAAYG
-106 LFTITNL
+106 LFTVTNL
-113 AGRIWCGYTC
+113 AGRVWCGYTC

-139 EGSRNKRL
+139 EGTRNKRI

-155 LEKFLRRGTKHVLWL
+155 LEKFFRRGTKHLLWL

-177 LTFVGYFSPVREL
+177 LTFIGYFSPIRDL
-190 VPNLFTFNLNSWE
+190 VPNLLSFDLNSWE
-203 TFWVGFFTLATYLN
+203 IFWVGFFTLATYLN

-258 GRGARKKSADYKAE
+258 GRGARKKGIDPQAE

-327 TTEHELE
+327 TTEHALE
-334 GGKTHVMRPRLIGY
+334 GGTTHFMRPRLIGY
-348 ATVLLIMIA
+348 ALVLLLMIS
-357 GLAYAM
+357 GLVYAM
-363 ISRTAFELDIIR
+363 MSRTAFELDIIR
-375 DRGALYQITPNDTVA
+375 DRGSLYQLTPNDTVA
-390 NAYTLKMMNM
+390 NSYTLEMMNM
-400 TQSELEY
+400 SQHELEY

-412 GLNTFITDTPET
+412 GLNIFTSDVPET
-424 VILHSNE
+424 VTLHSNE
-431 LRSYPITI
+431 LRAYPFTI
-439 EVDPVNLERSKTNI
+439 EADPDDLETSKTNI
-453 EIVIYN
+453 EIIVY
-459 ESTQTEIAREES
+459 EEATQAEVAREES